1 MKNLKIKVCLIAFI
15 TGILF
20 TSCSQEDNVNSK
32 KETSYG
38 LMSNKE
44 DLSTF
49 THALEITGL
58 SSQLSSTEMYTVF
71 APSNTAFS
79 NFLAENNF
87 NTVDAVPA
95 NILREILLN
104 HIISGEINK
113 VDLPISGYLHTE
125 AKGFASAV
133 NPLSI
138 YFRKV
143 DGITVINGMATINNS
158 DIKTSNGVIHLIDHV
173 LEFPSIVDQVVANP
187 NLSTLFTIMD
197 TNSQYDFVSELS
209 GVNNGPYTFYAPMD
223 SAFPSLLTEL
233 GVPNL
238 SAIDDATKAKV
249 LKYHMVITT
258 NSLSNSLTNGSSFN
272 TLEGD
277 SFSIQNTSANFR
289 VIDINSRLAN
299 VTTKDI
305 QCYNGVIHMIDR
317 VLLPN

>member
-1 MKNLKIKVCLIAFI
+1 MKNLKSKIYLILFI

-20 TSCSQEDNVNSK
+20 SSCSQEEDVNSK
-32 KETSYG
+32 KETSFG
-38 LMSNKE
+38 LITNKE

-49 THALEITGL
+49 KRALELTGL
-58 SSQLSSTEMYTVF
+58 DTQLDGEEKLTIF

-79 NFLAENNF
+79 NFLVENGF
-87 NTVDAVPA
+87 GSIDAVPA

-104 HIISGEINK
+104 HVISGEINK
-113 VDLPISGYLHTE
+113 NDLPISGYLHTE
-125 AKGFASAV
+125 AKGFASST

-138 YFRKV
+138 YFRKI
-143 DGITVINGMATINNS
+143 DGFTVINGMANINNS

-173 LEFPSIVDQVVANP
+173 LSFPSIVDQVVANP
-187 NLSTLFTIMD
+187 NLSTVFTVMD
-197 TNSQYDFVSELS
+197 TNSLYDFISELS
-209 GVNNGPYTFYAPMD
+209 SVNNGPYTFYAPMD

-238 SAIDDATKAKV
+238 SAIDDVTKAKV